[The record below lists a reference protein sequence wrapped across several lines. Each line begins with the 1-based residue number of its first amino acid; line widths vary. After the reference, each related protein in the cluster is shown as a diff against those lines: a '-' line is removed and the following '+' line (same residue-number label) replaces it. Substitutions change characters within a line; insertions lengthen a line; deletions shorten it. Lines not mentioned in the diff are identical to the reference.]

1 MVIRLKRDFIQT
13 FVVLI
18 VMIAI
23 ILAVYIMDMSITIK
37 IGAYILDFIILVA
50 NLLIIKFKRNRVN

>member
-1 MVIRLKRDFIQT
+1 MKREFIQT

-23 ILAVYIMDMSITIK
+23 ILAVYIMDMPITIK

>member
-1 MVIRLKRDFIQT
+1 MKREFIQT

-23 ILAVYIMDMSITIK
+23 ILAVYIMDMPTTIK
-37 IGAYILDFIILVA
+37 ISAYILDFIILVA
-50 NLLIIKFKRNRVN
+50 NLLTIKFKRNRVN